1 MGLADRDYMRWDYNS
16 SAKDESFE
24 SHTKEFDNGRFTCT
38 GCGRSYSTKEA
49 AMECFNTH
57 YYEFKGFK
65 DRRRS
70 SSKASRHNKVKS
82 SIKNTASKISKL
94 LWSGV
99 KLISL
104 LCIIGIFAYAF
115 FGSEYSNEIGIGGD
129 FPYHRDYI
137 PYSKASGSQICLINY
152 NNATDP
158 TWDELIVFLEKDH
171 TDEELYLDN
180 SFVCADFAEMLHN
193 NAEASGIKAA
203 WVSLDFTVGEGH
215 ALNAFNTT
223 DKGFVYVDCT
233 GEGLSPPVMADFN
246 DLGNLVE
253 AECDYDKIAYV
264 TEGREYGLISIEK
277 ATSPEY
283 SFYATYTNRWAEFD
297 RKLDAYNSDVE
308 AYDNA
313 LNGRTPISNSAEYA
327 KLNKMYNDLEIQ
339 STALEQL
346 EKELGMCWGE
356 PLGIVADIEVCW

>member
-65 DRRRS
+65 DGRRS

-99 KLISL
+99 KHITL
-104 LCIIGIFAYAF
+104 LCIIGLFAYAF

-158 TWDELIVFLEKDH
+158 TWDELIVFLEKDD

-193 NAEASGIKAA
+193 NAETSGIKTA
-203 WVSLDFTVGEGH
+203 WVGVDFTVGEGH

-223 DKGFVYVDCT
+223 DKGLVYVDCT
-233 GEGLSPPVMADFN
+233 GEWFSPLVMADFN
-246 DLGNLVE
+246 DLGNSVA
-253 AECDYDKIAYV
+253 AECDYDMIAYV
-264 TEGREYGLISIEK
+264 SEGREYGLISIEK

-283 SFYATYTNRWAEFD
+283 SFYETYTNRWAEFD

-313 LNGRTPISNSAEYA
+313 LNGRTTISNSTEYA

-346 EKELGMCWGE
+346 EKELGMCWWE